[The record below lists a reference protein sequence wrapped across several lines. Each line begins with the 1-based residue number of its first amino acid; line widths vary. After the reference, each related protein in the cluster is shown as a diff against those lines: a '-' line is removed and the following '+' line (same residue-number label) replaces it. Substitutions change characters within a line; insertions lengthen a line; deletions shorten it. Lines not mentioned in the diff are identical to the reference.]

1 MVDDTN
7 VEIIQSPE
15 RPVIETTT
23 IGIEGMTC
31 ERCVQ
36 KVEQALRGARGVKDV
51 RVNLSNATAEV
62 TFDSRITHFPDLH
75 DRLLASGYKPA
86 ASAS

>member
-15 RPVIETTT
+15 PPVMETRV

-31 ERCVQ
+31 DQCVK

-51 RVNLSNATAEV
+51 RVDRGKATASV
-62 TFDSRITHFPDLH
+62 TFDSRVTHFPDLH
-75 DRLLASGYKPA
+75 ERLLASGYRPTR
-86 ASAS
+86 SAS

>member
-15 RPVIETTT
+15 APVIETTT

-31 ERCVQ
+31 DRCVQ

-51 RVNLSNATAEV
+51 SVDLKSATATI

-75 DRLLASGYKPA
+75 DRLLASGYKPTR
-86 ASAS
+86 SAS